1 MEMSDMFFLPDLK
14 RQVGSYF
21 TKFIAIDNVVDLLQT
36 ARLFNVPKLEHQCI
50 EFMANY
56 IEEVILRTYI
66 LRIFTFE
73 LLSLLLIIGLTKI
86 TAIIFK
92 YQYFLFID
100 Y

>member
-1 MEMSDMFFLPDLK
+1 MFFLPDLK

-56 IEEVILRTYI
+56 IEEVILHTYI
-66 LRIFTFE
+66 LLGFFTFE
-73 LLSLLLIIGLTKI
+73 LLSLFLIIGHTYHNI
-86 TAIIFK
+86 QISIFSIIIG
-92 YQYFLFID
+92 YS
-100 Y
+100 

>member
-56 IEEVILRTYI
+56 IEEVILHTYI
-66 LRIFTFE
+66 FRVFYI
-73 LLSLLLIIGLTKI
+73 
-86 TAIIFK
+86 
-92 YQYFLFID
+92 
-100 Y
+100 